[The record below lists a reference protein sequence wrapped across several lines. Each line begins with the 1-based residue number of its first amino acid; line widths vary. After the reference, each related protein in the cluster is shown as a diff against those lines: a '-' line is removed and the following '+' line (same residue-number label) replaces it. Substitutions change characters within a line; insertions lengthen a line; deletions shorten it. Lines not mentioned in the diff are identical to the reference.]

1 MKKLLRA
8 ACTHCPCAQI
18 CGGPFRLRRIGH
30 AVLQHIEIP
39 APGIALRPQ
48 RDHIGELYEQPQTA
62 YVAQFIGE
70 NNQLLGTVESVV
82 DSGLCTVRLKGG
94 PTVKAIAAPDLQ
106 SGDSCLLSIRPE
118 RVSVG
123 ATASDENQL
132 HGIIEG
138 SIYLGDHLR
147 LLLRTG
153 ELLIIAKVPN
163 KNAMRLGIQEDTL
176 FGWSA
181 VDCRPL
187 RSRQGFQRRHG
198 RGTGLQHLW
207 PKIPAGF
214 RQRPSPTGSTR
225 RLSSPQDGSPWHGL
239 E

>member
-1 MKKLLRA
+1 M
-8 ACTHCPCAQI
+8 
-18 CGGPFRLRRIGH
+18 
-30 AVLQHIEIP
+30 
-39 APGIALRPQ
+39 
-48 RDHIGELYEQPQTA
+48 
-62 YVAQFIGE
+62 
-70 NNQLLGTVESVV
+70 
-82 DSGLCTVRLKGG
+82 RLKGG
-94 PTVKAIAAPDLQ
+94 PTVKAIATPDLQ

-163 KNAMRLGIQEDTL
+163 KNTMRLGIQEDTL

-181 VDCRPL
+181 VDCRAFALSPGLPETTWPRHRTAAPL
-187 RSRQGFQRRHG
+187 ADEPGW
-198 RGTGLQHLW
+198 LQAAPFTNW
-207 PKIPAGF
+207 
-214 RQRPSPTGSTR
+214 
-225 RLSSPQDGSPWHGL
+225 
-239 E
+239 